1 MVLVC
6 IRSSSSATDLDKEVG
21 KTRTVVS
28 STAERSHMPE
38 EFPSLALLVAVEVSD
53 GDKPVTILQPEV
65 SVLSL
70 TASLLDDKHNHL
82 SLACCTLAHGDWQLH
97 RGGAQG
103 KGMQHSLGFLP
114 RDCRDNPA
122 Q

>member
-28 STAERSHMPE
+28 SAAERSHMPE

-53 GDKPVTILQPEV
+53 GGKPVAILQPEV

-70 TASLLDDKHNHL
+70 AASPLHEKHKHP
-82 SLACCTLAHGDWQLH
+82 SLAPCAPAHGDRQLH

-103 KGMQHSLGFLP
+103 GGEQHGLGFLP